1 MEEDEDVLD
10 LFADES
16 DPLFSDT
23 GGKVNGDSCQSK
35 QEQTSETKPR
45 IKPVD
50 EATALAELPDY
61 TPIEKD
67 KSGNLEDDKIEDA
80 NIADDAIQ
88 LESKIDVSLDEVIQ
102 SNQKREERKRHR
114 FNSDIQEMHDSRNCK
129 QRYMVK
135 NGVQL
140 CLRPR
145 RDIAKLSPQDA
156 GNEIARCLDE
166 VSMYM
171 CLPYDSLLN
180 LKLLLHHT
188 RHIYL
193 LGSWIPVWCVS
204 FGL

>member
-80 NIADDAIQ
+80 IQ

-102 SNQKREERKRHR
+102 SKEKT
-114 FNSDIQEMHDSRNCK
+114 SI
-129 QRYMVK
+129 
-135 NGVQL
+135 
-140 CLRPR
+140 
-145 RDIAKLSPQDA
+145 
-156 GNEIARCLDE
+156 
-166 VSMYM
+166 
-171 CLPYDSLLN
+171 
-180 LKLLLHHT
+180 
-188 RHIYL
+188 
-193 LGSWIPVWCVS
+193 
-204 FGL
+204 

>member
-16 DPLFSDT
+16 DLLFSDT

-50 EATALAELPDY
+50 EATALVELPDY

-67 KSGNLEDDKIEDA
+67 KSGSLDDDKIEDE
-80 NIADDAIQ
+80 NITDQ
-88 LESKIDVSLDEVIQ
+88 LESKIDVTLDEVIQ

-114 FNSDIQEMHDSRNCK
+114 FNSDNQEMHDSRNCK

-140 CLRPR
+140 CLLPR

-156 GNEIARCLDE
+156 GNELARCLDE
-166 VSMYM
+166 VSVIYVYM
-171 CLPYDSLLN
+171 CLPCDSLLN
-180 LKLLLHHT
+180 LKLSLHCT
-188 RHIYL
+188 RRMYL